1 LDYTQFDFLQ
11 NRDLLLNKETRCQD
25 LVEQYLQNMN
35 KGAHLNAFIS
45 IMQDQ
50 AREQAARVDQKI
62 ARGKIGALAGLV
74 LGVKDLITIEGFRT
88 TCGSKILHNFVAPY
102 TATAVQRLLDQDA
115 IVIGKTN
122 LDEFAMGSSSET
134 SYFGAV
140 KNPVDEN
147 RVAGGSSGGSAAA
160 VAANQCMAALGTDT
174 GGSIR
179 QPASFCG
186 VVGLKPTYGR
196 VSRFGLVAYASSF
209 DQIGPLSRSV
219 RDSAALMNI
228 LAGYDPMD
236 STSANVAVP
245 NYLHALDKKVKGLVI
260 GLPKEYFSQ
269 GLDEQVKQSID
280 ATARQLQSAGAIIK
294 SVSLPHTEYA
304 IAAYYILATAEA
316 SANLERYD
324 GVRYGHRDT
333 QAANLEDMYEKTRSQ
348 GFGQEVKRRIMLGT
362 FVLSSGY
369 YDAYYLKAQK
379 ARTLIKQDFERVLNR
394 VDCLLT
400 PTAPTVAFRQG
411 EKTDDPLQMYLS
423 DVYTVSVNLAGLPG
437 ISVPCGKNDQGLP
450 IGAQLV
456 GRPFDEET
464 LLRIADWIESNQ
476 NLMTNRM
483 DTENESIL

>member
-1 LDYTQFDFLQ
+1 MDYTQFDFLQ
-11 NRDLLLNKETRCQD
+11 SRDLLLNKETRCQD
-25 LVEQYLQNMN
+25 LVEQYLQNIN

-50 AREQAARVDQKI
+50 ALEHASRIDQKI

-74 LGVKDLITIEGFRT
+74 LGIKDLITMEGIRT

-102 TATAVQRLLDQDA
+102 TATVVQRLLDQDA

-160 VAANQCMAALGTDT
+160 VAGRQCMAALGTDT

-228 LAGYDPMD
+228 RAGHDPMD
-236 STSANVAVP
+236 STSANVPVP

-260 GLPKEYFSQ
+260 GLPKEYFSE
-269 GLDEQVKQSID
+269 GLDEQVKESID
-280 ATARQLQSAGAIIK
+280 ATVKQLQDEGAVIK

-324 GVRYGHRDT
+324 GVRFGHRDT
-333 QAANLEDMYEKTRSQ
+333 KAVNLEDMYANTRSQ

-379 ARTLIKQDFERVLNR
+379 ARTLIKQDFERILDH
-394 VDCLLT
+394 VDCILT
-400 PTAPTVAFRQG
+400 PTAPTVAFKQG

-437 ISVPCGKNDQGLP
+437 ISVPCGKTDQGLP

-456 GRPFDEET
+456 GRPFDEAT

-476 NLMTNRM
+476 NLTTNRM
-483 DTENESIL
+483 DAENESIL

>member
-1 LDYTQFDFLQ
+1 MDYTQFDFLQ
-11 NRDLLLNKETRCQD
+11 CRDLLLNKEITCQE
-25 LVEQYLQNMN
+25 LAEQYLQNIN

-50 AREQAARVDQKI
+50 ALEQAARIDQKI
-62 ARGKIGALAGLV
+62 AQNNMGALAGLV
-74 LGVKDLITIEGFRT
+74 LGVKDLIIMERVRT
-88 TCGSKILHNFVAPY
+88 TCGSRILHDFVAPY
-102 TATAVQRLLDQDA
+102 TASVIQRLLEQDV

-134 SYFGAV
+134 SYFGV
-140 KNPVDEN
+140 VRNPVDPE

-160 VAANQCMAALGTDT
+160 VAGKLCMAALGTDT

-209 DQIGPLSRSV
+209 DQIGPLTRSV
-219 RDSAALMNI
+219 RDCAAIMNN
-228 LAGYDPMD
+228 LAGHDPMD

-245 NYLHALDKKVKGLVI
+245 NYLNALDKQVKGLVI

-269 GLDEQVKQSID
+269 GLDEQVKISID
-280 ATARQLQSAGAIIK
+280 DTVKQLQRAGAVIK

-324 GVRYGHRDT
+324 GVRYGYRDT
-333 QAANLEDMYEKTRSQ
+333 GAANLEEMYVKTRSE

-379 ARTLIKQDFERVLNR
+379 ARTLIKHDFEQVLSQ
-394 VDCLLT
+394 VDCILT
-400 PTAPTVAFRQG
+400 PTAPTVAFKQG
-411 EKTDDPLQMYLS
+411 EKTDDPLEMYLS

-450 IGAQLV
+450 IGVQLV
-456 GRPFDEET
+456 GRPFDEAT
-464 LLRIADWIESNQ
+464 LLRIADWIES
-476 NLMTNRM
+476 T
-483 DTENESIL
+483 